1 MWVNYIGEIGAGLF
15 ILLIALHF
23 VHHFLNKSERIKK
36 QKLKQQ
42 NQASQDHK
50 SDNA

>member
-1 MWVNYIGEIGAGLF
+1 MWINYIGEIGAGLF

-23 VHHFLNKSERIKK
+23 VQHFRNRAERVKR

-42 NQASQDHK
+42 NQVPQAQET
-50 SDNA
+50 DNA